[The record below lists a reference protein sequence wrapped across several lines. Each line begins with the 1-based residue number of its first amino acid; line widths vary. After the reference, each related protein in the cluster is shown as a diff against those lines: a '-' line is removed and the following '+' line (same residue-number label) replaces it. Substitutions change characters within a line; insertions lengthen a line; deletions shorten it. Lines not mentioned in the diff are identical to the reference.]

1 MNRLLNYEINFE
13 KEILRID
20 MAIRQK
26 AGALLPVIPD
36 RVKWDDFLATV
47 KIEWQSWRNDLE
59 QYPYCLEVLYGGL
72 AFYEYDENTFWPHFA
87 KAIGSESLPTNQQTE
102 INLAFSNVAE
112 RLGLKLQH
120 RENRKDFVGL
130 AVYYIGIP
138 LSLWDGFLEI
148 CEWALWQDN
157 WKGLSDMEWADV
169 LAKRAGGRKRLKT
182 FLIDNRQT
190 ASEFIQE
197 MHDAREILRNE
208 RLPISELR
216 QACLLRPE
224 YFDEVPETAEFLC
237 PQNPES
243 LFRDRAR
250 LVWDDR
256 RSRISLYLPAVARNK
271 LPATW
276 HIGNLPPQKAST
288 SPDELVLNSA
298 AFETTLFLRLES
310 GQQREVQR
318 LRGVEPWGLFDMERG
333 GRLVVNPDRDY
344 LPLRSYVLI
353 ASKKVDII
361 SREGFEQEENL
372 ENQPYELKN
381 GTTCYVTNLYPTAKY
396 AKLSLT
402 HVDKKW
408 KLHFRTKSDIKP
420 WFFVG
425 RDKHAANF
433 ECLGDITKIER
444 LPLLCVAIPRGYL
457 QYTEANLHS
466 KFRIL
471 VDNVFADGEWETRD
485 IQGDDRDFY
494 FWKWAKT
501 PIIKKDKSGIFRDFK
516 ELTSARVF
524 KPIKLRGERVITI
537 TAPERDPF
545 KYKIYLED
553 PKYNIDE
560 CWKNLPGAFLPWFLL
575 CQSRQSPD
583 GMTWDDLLLAGDVI
597 APDSKISYNVIRKY
611 ADYGLLKRIGRKWI
625 IDESRVV
632 LTRKTG
638 EYEVKFCGN
647 PSILWGLY
655 RKMYHVLLDH
665 KLPMIEVVS
674 KRGDLPFLLMRW
686 NQFYPELDKY
696 LKDHHVRAVS
706 DLWRC

>member
-1 MNRLLNYEINFE
+1 MDRLPNYEINFE

-20 MAIRQK
+20 MPLRQK
-26 AGALLPVIPD
+26 AGALLLVVPNHVE
-36 RVKWDDFLATV
+36 WDDFLATV
-47 KIEWQSWRNDLE
+47 KSEWWTWKRDLAR
-59 QYPYCLEVLYGGL
+59 YPDCLVVLYVGL
-72 AFYEYDENTFWPHFA
+72 AFYEYEDNTLWPQFA
-87 KAIGSESLPTNQQTE
+87 SAVGSERLPTSQQDQ
-102 INLAFSNVAE
+102 INTAFSKVAE
-112 RLGLKLQH
+112 RLGLKLQR
-120 RENRKDFVGL
+120 RENRTDFVGS

-138 LSLWDGFLEI
+138 LSLWDVFLEI
-148 CEWALWQDN
+148 CEWALWQDD
-157 WKGLSDMEWADV
+157 WKGLTDTEWTDV
-169 LAKRAGGRKRLKT
+169 ITRRAGGRKRLKT
-182 FLIDNRQT
+182 FLLDNRQT

-197 MHDAREILRNE
+197 MHDAREILRKE
-208 RLPISELR
+208 CLPISELK

-224 YFDEVPETAEFLC
+224 YFDEVTETAEFLC

-243 LFRDRAR
+243 LFQDRAR

-256 RSRISLYLPAVARNK
+256 RSCISLYLPAVARNK

-276 HIGNLPPQKAST
+276 RIGNLPPQKSSA

-298 AFETTLFLRLES
+298 AFETTLLLRLES
-310 GQQREVQR
+310 SQQREVQR

-344 LPLRSYVLI
+344 LPLRSYVLV

-361 SREGFEQEENL
+361 SREGFEQEENP
-372 ENQPYELKN
+372 ENQSYELEN

-457 QYTEANLHS
+457 QHTEANLHS
-466 KFRIL
+466 KFR
-471 VDNVFADGEWETRD
+471 VFIDDIHADGEWEMHD
-485 IQGDDRDFY
+485 VQGDDREFY
-494 FWKWAKT
+494 FWEWAKK
-501 PIIKKDKSGIFRDFK
+501 PFIKKVKSGIFHDFK
-516 ELTSARVF
+516 ELSSVF
-524 KPIKLRGERVITI
+524 KPPNLRGERVITI

-545 KYKIYLED
+545 KYKICLED
-553 PKYNIDE
+553 PKHSMDE

-583 GMTWDDLLLAGDVI
+583 GMTWDDLLLARDVI
-597 APDSKISYNVIRKY
+597 APDSNISYNVIRKY
-611 ADYGLLKRIGRKWI
+611 ADHGLLKRIGHKWI
-625 IDESRVV
+625 IAESRMV
-632 LTRKTG
+632 LTRKTDKC
-638 EYEVKFCGN
+638 EVKFCGD

-655 RKMYHVLLDH
+655 RKMYYVLPDH
-665 KLPMIEVVS
+665 KLPIIEVVS

-686 NQFYPELDKY
+686 NKFYPELDKY
-696 LKDHHVRAVS
+696 LKDHHVRPVY